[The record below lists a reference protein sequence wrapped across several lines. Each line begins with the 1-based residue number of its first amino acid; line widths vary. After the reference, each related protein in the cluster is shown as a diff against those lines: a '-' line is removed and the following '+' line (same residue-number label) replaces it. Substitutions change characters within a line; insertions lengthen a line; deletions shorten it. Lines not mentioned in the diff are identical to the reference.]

1 MDWIEGLLK
10 RRSVMIAT
18 VASAVAIVAGLGG
31 AYEVVEPITP
41 VTHGYLRQ
49 YMQRV
54 QIERERLINEVRNET
69 VTKLDET
76 QESVQM
82 LQVDIL
88 NNTIRSLGRELVD
101 IRIRLREN
109 PNDSMF
115 LQREQALQDDIQE
128 AQASKAEVLRKMNQQ

>member
-1 MDWIEGLLK
+1 
-10 RRSVMIAT
+10 MIAT